1 MAWSLIADI
10 DAGSSGGGTFTS
22 GAINTTGATL
32 LIAVVTS
39 FASATAPTLSD
50 SAGNTWASQTAQ
62 SSGGLTPGRLQIFWV
77 DNNTPNTSASHTV
90 TLTGAGAFA
99 AVEFAAFSG
108 SGSNPDDQFST
119 QSTGTSTP
127 TPSASAITP
136 TLNDS
141 LIIAALTHSSATSP
155 SVSIDSGMTI
165 IASRAFSSGNHFACY
180 VAWLE
185 QLTVASIDPTWT
197 LGTAQT
203 CAVQVMSFK
212 PPSTVIAQPFRVL
225 MVSP

>member
-1 MAWSLIADI
+1 MAWSLIADV

-39 FASATAPTLSD
+39 FASATAPTLTD
-50 SAGNTWASQTAQ
+50 SAGNTWVSQTAQ

-90 TLTGAGAFA
+90 TLTGAGAFS

-119 QSTGTSTP
+119 VSTGIATAS
-127 TPSASAITP
+127 PSANPITP

-141 LIIAALTHSSATSP
+141 LIIAAFTHSSATTP

-165 IASRAFSSGNHFACY
+165 VASRAFSSGNHFACY

-185 QLTVASIDPTWT
+185 QITAASIDPTWT

-212 PPSTVIAQPFRVL
+212 PPTSSVAQPFSAL
-225 MVSP
+225 LVSP